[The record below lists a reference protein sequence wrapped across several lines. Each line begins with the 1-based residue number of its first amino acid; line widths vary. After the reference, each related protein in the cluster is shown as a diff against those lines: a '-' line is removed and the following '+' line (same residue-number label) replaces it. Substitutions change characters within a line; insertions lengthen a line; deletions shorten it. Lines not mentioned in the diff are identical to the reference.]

1 MKKRILVVDDYREI
15 REILKDILE
24 MDGYEVEVAEDG
36 GIGLRLLQQE
46 KFDLVITDIGMPQ
59 LRGDKMIAQYRGNV
73 PIIVI
78 SGGEDD
84 QRSARKLLADDK
96 RVKSFIPKPI
106 DLFKFLNEVKNI
118 IEQGS

>member
-1 MKKRILVVDDYREI
+1 MKKMILVVDDYREI
-15 REILKDILE
+15 REVLKDFLE
-24 MDGYEVEVAEDG
+24 MSGYKVKVAEDG
-36 GIGLRLLQQE
+36 EVGLRLLQQG

-59 LRGDKMIAQYRGNV
+59 LRGDQMIAQYRGDV

-84 QRSARKLLADDK
+84 QKRARKLLADDK
-96 RVKSFIPKPI
+96 RVKCFLSKPI
-106 DLFKFLNEVKNI
+106 DFSKFLNEVKNI

>member
-1 MKKRILVVDDYREI
+1 M
-15 REILKDILE
+15 
-24 MDGYEVEVAEDG
+24 
-36 GIGLRLLQQE
+36 LQQE